1 MGMLGLFGSGVSGA
15 TTPGGAELEGGEVPG
30 EVAGGTVAGDGE
42 GGTVPGDKAE
52 GGVVPGA
59 DGGGG
64 KVPGDDVEGG
74 VVPGADGGG
83 GTVPG
88 DSVEGGAVPGDDE
101 EGGAVPGDV
110 PDAPPGG
117 AACTPAAVA
126 RPTVAT
132 RIIDRNLAISLTF
145 WSVSIPL
152 IAIGVPRIARVRGL
166 VPGCERWSGL

>member
-30 EVAGGTVAGDGE
+30 DVAGGA
-42 GGTVPGDKAE
+42 VPGVNVE

-59 DGGGG
+59 EGGGG
-64 KVPGDDVEGG
+64 K
-74 VVPGADGGG
+74 VPGADGGG

-101 EGGAVPGDV
+101 EGGAAPGDI

-117 AACTPAAVA
+117 AARAPAAAA
-126 RPTVAT
+126 RPNVAT
-132 RIIDRNLAISLTF
+132 RRIDRNLAISLTF
-145 WSVSIPL
+145 
-152 IAIGVPRIARVRGL
+152 
-166 VPGCERWSGL
+166 